1 MDHSP
6 PPPPT
11 PEPTEPRPTSGTTPP
26 PPPDGPTAD
35 EQLPVGQSRDD
46 QTHDDQTADPS
57 TPQPWYARTPVLL
70 GIGAAVLVAA
80 LAFAVIGGDD
90 DPAGKQTS
98 VTTSEASGGDG
109 GTQPTGP
116 DKKVALTDVK
126 AFEPEWIFRDP
137 NRAIGDGSTSVVP
150 ATWLLDDRV
159 IVMSADIIRAH
170 SLDSGSVLWE
180 RPLKL
185 DPCAAVAHLP
195 ADSEIVVIGEAEP
208 DSLCESLRAIRVDT
222 GETVWTYAKAGGFTL
237 NSFESVVAAPAGLF
251 VLDNDGVKVLD
262 PETGKE
268 LLVNGKDEIAERAA
282 GSAADEPF
290 FAADRA
296 AVDDKTGVVVVT
308 GAVLKRRS
316 DGPEPTYAVGFDAKS
331 GKVLWTTQISPDR
344 VDAVP
349 QSYDPRFLLLGYEGD
364 EVVKLDLKAGKVAS
378 RYAVPAQTDN
388 GRPNYEQFAHLGGPW
403 YRTGTVPV
411 DDDLVM
417 IYENVNADRNAS
429 DDNLVRIDGA
439 TGKEEWRIG
448 TPEVPEIT
456 KGESA
461 SLAITAGPLVDDTHL
476 LATFWNRRRSWI
488 ALIDAESGKVV
499 SFVPQPKEITNSKI
513 QSNPALHVLEG
524 GRVLM
529 IYNPNGSNSIDD
541 PTEAGDDQTS
551 LILLRPAS

>member
-1 MDHSP
+1 MPVDQPSDDR
-6 PPPPT
+6 T
-11 PEPTEPRPTSGTTPP
+11 P
-26 PPPDGPTAD
+26 
-35 EQLPVGQSRDD
+35 DD
-46 QTHDDQTADPS
+46 QAADAS
-57 TPQPWYARTPVLL
+57 SPQPWYARTPVLL

-90 DPAGKQTS
+90 DPASKQTA
-98 VTTSEASGGDG
+98 VTTSKGTSGDG
-109 GTQPTGP
+109 STPGP
-116 DKKVALTDVK
+116 DQKVALTDVE

-170 SLDSGSVLWE
+170 SLDRGSVLWE

-195 ADSEIVVIGEAEP
+195 ADSEIIVIGEAER
-208 DSLCESLRAIRVDT
+208 DSLCASLRAIRVDT
-222 GETVWTYAKAGGFTL
+222 GETVWTYAKAGGFTS

-262 PETGKE
+262 PETGEE

-290 FAADRA
+290 FAPGRA
-296 AVDDKTGVVVVT
+296 AMDDKTGVVVVT

-331 GKVLWTTQISPDR
+331 GKVLWTTQVSPER

-349 QSYDPRFLLLGYEGD
+349 QNYDPRFLLLGNEGD

-378 RYAVPAQTDN
+378 RYAVPAQTEN
-388 GRPNYEQFAHLGGPW
+388 GRPNYEQFTHLGGPW

-411 DDDLVM
+411 EDDLVM
-417 IYENVNADRNAS
+417 VYEHVSADRDGS

-439 TGKEEWRIG
+439 TGKEIWRIG
-448 TPEVPEIT
+448 TPEIPEIT

-488 ALIDAESGKVV
+488 ALIDATSGKVV
-499 SFVPQPKEITNSKI
+499 SFLPQPKEITNSKI
-513 QSNPALHVLEG
+513 QSDPALHVLQG
-524 GRVLM
+524 GRLLM
-529 IYNPNGSNSIDD
+529 IYNPNGSNSADD
-541 PTEAGDDQTS
+541 PTEAGDDQTA
-551 LILLRPAS
+551 LILLRPAT